1 MPWPCSHC
9 INVPCIIIKIA
20 EGEYP
25 SSPLPLLSPENQA
38 GGDEEIS
45 RRGIIQLHNLTK
57 L

>member
-1 MPWPCSHC
+1 MSWPCSHC